1 MDHVEQ
7 VAGLIKQYEGR
18 AEKLRAIQALL
29 ADDPDLIEDLRRV
42 LFPTPPLKPPTAP
55 KIDIVTNFL
64 RSKGKEWQTAGEI
77 TEGTHLPRNT
87 VNFLLFASKHKGL
100 FESEMHGP
108 KKKVWR
114 LKDDGIIRLRKKPK
128 PVQEQG
134 KMGTA

>member
-7 VAGLIKQYEGR
+7 VAGLISQYETR

-29 ADDPDLIEDLRRV
+29 ADDPGLMEDLRRI
-42 LFPTPPLKPPTAP
+42 LFLTPKPVAP

-64 RSKGKEWQTAGEI
+64 RSKGKEWQTAGQI

-100 FESEMHGP
+100 FESEMRGP

-114 LKDDGIIRLRKKPK
+114 LKDDGIIRLPKKPK
-128 PVQEQG
+128 PVQEHG

>member
-7 VAGLIKQYEGR
+7 VAGLIKQYESR

-29 ADDPDLIEDLRRV
+29 ADDPALIEDLRRV
-42 LFPTPPLKPPTAP
+42 LFPPPPPGPPAKP
-55 KIDIVTNFL
+55 KIKVVTEFL
-64 RSKGKEWQTAGEI
+64 QSNDNEWQTAGQI

-100 FESEMHGP
+100 FESEMRGP

-114 LKDDGIIRLRKKPK
+114 LKDDIIRMKKRPK

-134 KMGTA
+134 KTGTA